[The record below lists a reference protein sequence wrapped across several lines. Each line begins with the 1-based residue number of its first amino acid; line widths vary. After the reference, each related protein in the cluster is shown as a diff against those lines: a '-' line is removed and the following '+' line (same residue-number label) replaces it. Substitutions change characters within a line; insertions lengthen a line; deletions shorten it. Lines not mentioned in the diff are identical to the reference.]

1 MSFKSYFKDWVNV
14 IDKVELN
21 KVVSSI
27 NECYKNKEC
36 TPEYKDIFKVFT
48 ITPYYNLS
56 QVWLFQDPYP
66 QKGVA
71 TGIAIGNHKN
81 TTVLSPSLEVIKES
95 AINFEIPHNC
105 INFDNSLEDWCKQG
119 ILLLNSALTTENN
132 KTGSH
137 MNIWYPFIK
146 SLIKNL
152 SNNNTCL
159 IFVLWGSSAKMFEPY
174 IDKRFH
180 RVIKVNHPSWYAR
193 TNSILPPSLFY
204 TLSSLN
210 ERFYG
215 NKINW
220 YKEY

>member
-119 ILLLNSALTTENN
+119 ILLLNSALTLSE
-132 KTGSH
+132 S
-137 MNIWYPFIK
+137 K
-146 SLIKNL
+146 SCK
-152 SNNNTCL
+152 
-159 IFVLWGSSAKMFEPY
+159 
-174 IDKRFH
+174 
-180 RVIKVNHPSWYAR
+180 
-193 TNSILPPSLFY
+193 
-204 TLSSLN
+204 
-210 ERFYG
+210 
-215 NKINW
+215 
-220 YKEY
+220 